1 MMSVGNPRLRRR
13 VSTTI
18 RHAGIAG
25 LGTGNAVRRTAKLSR
40 RMIDVT
46 IITGMADFNQ
56 SDLPGYVRYRFVL
69 DAADTIV
76 DSDRTDEAAVDLAKL
91 LKQRAI
97 GVWRP
102 EEFDGV
108 LEAQFESL
116 AHAAEVLLIA
126 NDFDVEWIDGYTIYC
141 RKV

>member
-1 MMSVGNPRLRRR
+1 M
-13 VSTTI
+13 TI
-18 RHAGIAG
+18 
-25 LGTGNAVRRTAKLSR
+25 V
-40 RMIDVT
+40 
-46 IITGMADFNQ
+46 TGMADFNQ
-56 SDLPGYVRYRFVL
+56 SDPPGYVRYRFVL
-69 DAADTIV
+69 DAADTIF

-97 GVWRP
+97 GVWRS
-102 EEFDGV
+102 EEFHSV

-116 AHAAEVLLIA
+116 ANAAEVLLIA

>member
-1 MMSVGNPRLRRR
+1 M
-13 VSTTI
+13 TI
-18 RHAGIAG
+18 
-25 LGTGNAVRRTAKLSR
+25 V
-40 RMIDVT
+40 
-46 IITGMADFNQ
+46 TGMADYRQ
-56 SDLPGYVRYRFVL
+56 SDPVGYVRYRFVL

-76 DSDRTDEAAVDLAKL
+76 DSETTDLHAKSLAEL
-91 LKQRAI
+91 LRLRAY
-97 GVWRP
+97 GVWRS